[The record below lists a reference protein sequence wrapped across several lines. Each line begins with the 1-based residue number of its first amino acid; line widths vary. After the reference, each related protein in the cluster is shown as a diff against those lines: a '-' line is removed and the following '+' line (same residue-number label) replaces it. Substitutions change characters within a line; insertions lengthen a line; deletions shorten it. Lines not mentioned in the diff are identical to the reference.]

1 MTQGLFTPEEVSDMI
16 LAGDNLLLAGDAKL
30 LSQLPAGNWIGG
42 STTFFILYPENKT
55 TSNEKIFVNQLP
67 RFVTDVDIKEYD
79 ETSVKTIFNNGRQ
92 NSFTVLI
99 MPWFTPIAVEYSLN
113 SPYYEKFAL
122 HPVCGWLAGLSL
134 ENQTDKSYVLSG
146 WAPGVL
152 SEKGIAM
159 QVMLP
164 KDKYVDINIFN
175 AYKQGNGDSI
185 VFDYSS
191 LTLTYAIING
201 KKRNL
206 AQYLREVEHKSLF
219 PLVANYSG
227 AMINITILNV
237 GETEVTVSAPVF
249 QGVDYRLAV
258 ANDEIAEPE
267 LISDK
272 IILSVT
278 CVGNYIQS
286 DICRKYFNKMNGPA
300 VFGEIAY
307 QQLGMSTVYVT
318 VDDILLNSDTK

>member
-1 MTQGLFTPEEVSDMI
+1 MIDINMPMTQGLFTPNEVSDMI
-16 LAGDNLLLAGDAKL
+16 LAGDNLLLAGDSKL

-42 STTFFILYPENKT
+42 DTTFFILYPENRT
-55 TSNEKIFVNQLP
+55 TSNDKIFVSRLP
-67 RFVTDVDIKEYD
+67 DFVRKVEIREYD
-79 ETSVKTIFNNGRQ
+79 EANIQNIFNDGRQ

-113 SPYYEKFAL
+113 SPHYENFAL
-122 HPVCGWLAGLSL
+122 HPVCGWLAGISL
-134 ENQTDKSYVLSG
+134 ENQTEKSYVMSG
-146 WAPGVL
+146 WSPGIL

-159 QVMLP
+159 QVTLP
-164 KDKYVDINIFN
+164 ENKFVDINIFN
-175 AYKQGNGDSI
+175 AYKQGRGDSI

-201 KKRNL
+201 EKRNF

-227 AMINITILNV
+227 SMINITILNV

-258 ANDEIAEPE
+258 VNDEIAEPE

-272 IILSVT
+272 IIFSVT

-286 DICRKYFNKMNGPA
+286 EICEKYLRKMN
-300 VFGEIAY
+300 
-307 QQLGMSTVYVT
+307 
-318 VDDILLNSDTK
+318 